1 MSWHVRLLSD
11 EADERDWL
19 TFEGWLAA
27 SPEHLRAYE
36 SVELAWAE
44 LDDLAPEPA
53 AQAAPAGAEIVALR
67 PRRRPAIPAW
77 FGAAA
82 ASLVAAIALAVTVG
96 PSFAPKDPPPQAYT
110 TARGQPR
117 TLALADGTRVTL
129 NGGSAITVSLG
140 KHERRVVMADAEAVF
155 DVAHDPNRPFLI
167 HVGDREIHVVG
178 TEFDVLHRAGQVQ
191 VTVRRGVV
199 EVRKAGARA
208 TAPLARLVRGQALT
222 HREGEPRDQV
232 IQTDPQAAFAW
243 TEGRLIFQGE
253 SLAEA
258 VVVLNR
264 YVTTPITVAP
274 DARALPVRAV
284 LNLGPEDEMLQS
296 LSAFLPV
303 KAERRSAPNSVRLS
317 LRR

>member
-11 EADERDWL
+11 AADERDWL
-19 TFEGWLAA
+19 AFEVWLAG
-27 SPEHLRAYE
+27 SSEHLRAYE
-36 SVELAWAE
+36 SVELAWSE
-44 LDDLAPEPA
+44 LDGLVPETAAEPA
-53 AQAAPAGAEIVALR
+53 TAKIVTLR
-67 PRRRPAIPAW
+67 PRRRPAVPVW

-82 ASLVAAIALAVTVG
+82 ASLVAAIALAVTLG
-96 PSFAPKDPPPQAYT
+96 PAFTAKAPPPQAYV

-117 TLALADGTRVTL
+117 VLALADGTRVTL

-140 KHERRVVMADAEAVF
+140 KRERRVVMADAEAVF
-155 DVAHDPNRPFLI
+155 DVAHDPSRPFLI
-167 HVGDREIHVVG
+167 QVGDREIRVVG
-178 TEFDVLHRAGQVQ
+178 TEFDVLHRGGQVQ

-208 TAPLARLVRGQALT
+208 AAPLARLVRGQALT

-232 IQTDPQAAFAW
+232 AQTDPQAAFAW
-243 TEGRLIFQGE
+243 TEGRLMFQGE
-253 SLAEA
+253 SLADAA
-258 VVVLNR
+258 VILNR
-264 YVTTPITVAP
+264 YVTTPIVVAP

-303 KAERRSAPNSVRLS
+303 KVERRSAPNSVRLS